1 MEGYLK
7 MDEKNDVSNNTN
19 SQNNM
24 SYSFDFSS
32 QVDNT
37 ATPVNQGGVTVSASD
52 TPAVNQAAN
61 VQDSVSPA
69 PNVAQEAMTSVQ
81 TPVNPS
87 VQQSSVNSTV
97 QQATVNSSVQQAPVS
112 PGVQPNTVNSV
123 EGQAPINQPS
133 QTTTATNTVASE
145 VTDAPMPGVVPP
157 VTPET
162 VMAQK
167 NENEEIELIKDKKAT
182 KNFLIGLFVVLI
194 IFIIALPFIFNI
206 MG

>member
-1 MEGYLK
+1 M
-7 MDEKNDVSNNTN
+7 
-19 SQNNM
+19 
-24 SYSFDFSS
+24 
-32 QVDNT
+32 
-37 ATPVNQGGVTVSASD
+37 
-52 TPAVNQAAN
+52 NQAAN

-123 EGQAPINQPS
+123 EGQAPVNQPS

-145 VTDAPMPGVVPP
+145 VTDTPMPGVVPP